1 MMASRIF
8 TIVNLVLI
16 TIGIYFG
23 VSTFYALLTS
33 RMDYG
38 SQSAPASNRKA
49 AVATAKYAPPPRS
62 DYQAIVDRNIFNSG
76 TQAITEPEPAQADLQ
91 LDKLEETKLSLKLW
105 GTVAGTTRRAYA
117 VIEDTKTRKQ
127 SLYHPGDTV
136 QNATIKLVLRQ
147 KVVLTVD
154 GRDEILA
161 MQEPGKKSSS
171 PKGGVRRT
179 SSSSPA
185 LAQTPRLPVS
195 ATPRE
200 IAVSSEHIAEAMEN
214 IGDLMN
220 QATFRPHIENG
231 QPAGISITR
240 IKPNAIFRRLRLR
253 NGDIIT
259 GVNGSPIESV
269 EDAMQVFETITES
282 PSVSLDIKRRG
293 RQQTLEYRIE

>member
-1 MMASRIF
+1 MANRIF
-8 TIVNLVLI
+8 VIINLLLI
-16 TIGIYFG
+16 TAGIYFG
-23 VSTFYALLTS
+23 ISTFYAILTA

-38 SQSAPASNRKA
+38 TSSVQPIDGNSAVTA
-49 AVATAKYAPPPRS
+49 APYTPPPRS

-76 TQAITEPEPAQADLQ
+76 TQAMTEPQPEQADLQ
-91 LDKLEETKLSLKLW
+91 LDKLEETKLNLKLW
-105 GTVAGTTRRAYA
+105 GTVAGTSSRAYA
-117 VIEDTKTRKQ
+117 VIEDTKTRLQ

-136 QNATIKLVLRQ
+136 QNATIKMVLRQ
-147 KVVLTVD
+147 KVVLTVE

-161 MQEPGKKSSS
+161 MQEPGKKSSAPEGS
-171 PKGGVRRT
+171 VGPVSGT
-179 SSSSPA
+179 SPA
-185 LAQTPRLPVS
+185 LAPTPRLPVS
-195 ATPRE
+195 ARPRE
-200 IAVSSEHIAEAMEN
+200 IAVKSEHIAEAMEN

-269 EDAMQVFETITES
+269 EDAVRVFETISDT
-282 PSVSLDIKRRG
+282 PSIQLDIKRRG
-293 RQQTLEYRIE
+293 RDQTLEYRIE

>member
-1 MMASRIF
+1 MANRIF
-8 TIVNLVLI
+8 TIINLVLI
-16 TIGIYFG
+16 AAGIYFG
-23 VSTFYALLTS
+23 VSTFYAILTG

-38 SQSAPASNRKA
+38 TQPSSSTSRTATTTA
-49 AVATAKYAPPPRS
+49 ARYTPPPRS

-76 TQAITEPEPAQADLQ
+76 TRAITEPEPVQADLQ
-91 LDKLEETKLSLKLW
+91 LDKLEETKLNLKLW
-105 GTVAGTTRRAYA
+105 GTVAGTSRRAYA
-117 VIEDTKTRKQ
+117 VIEDTKTRRQ
-127 SLYHPGDTV
+127 SLYHPGDTI
-136 QNATIKLVLRQ
+136 QNATIKMVLRQ
-147 KVVLTVD
+147 KVVLTVE

-161 MQEPGKKSSS
+161 MQEPGKKSS
-171 PKGGVRRT
+171 PARGRVNRAPGT
-179 SSSSPA
+179 SPA
-185 LAQTPRLPVS
+185 LAPTPKLPVS

-200 IAVSSEHIAEAMEN
+200 IAVKSEHIAEAMEN

-269 EDAMQVFETITES
+269 DDAMRVFETISDT
-282 PSVSLDIKRRG
+282 PSIQLDIKRRG